1 VHGRRSGPRVAAVL
15 LACAAC
21 ASSLGAQDAAT
32 VTIAGISAGSRVR
45 IAAPGSAPFVGTLLR
60 RLADTLV
67 VELPSGASLAL
78 PQSRITRLDVSG
90 GVARHT
96 WQGAGIGFLAGAGVG
111 TVVALATYRRPECV
125 DTAIIEG
132 FVCPFL
138 DDVSR
143 QTTVMFDAALIGTAG
158 TVVGA
163 LIGHAGHETWI
174 PVSLPRVGDLRA
186 RMTVGRVARMTGIG
200 VALDF

>member
-1 VHGRRSGPRVAAVL
+1 VPGRRFGSRVAAAL
-15 LACAAC
+15 LACAAS
-21 ASSLGAQDAAT
+21 ASSLAAQDAAT
-32 VTIAGISAGSRVR
+32 VTIAGISEGSRVR
-45 IAAPGSAPFVGTLLR
+45 IAAPGAAPFVGTLLR
-60 RLADTLV
+60 RVADTLV

-78 PQSRITRLDVSG
+78 PQARIARLDVSG

-111 TVVALATYRRPECV
+111 TVVALATYRRPECI
-125 DTAIIEG
+125 DTAIVQGI
-132 FVCPFL
+132 VCPFL

-163 LIGHAGHETWI
+163 LIGHVGHETWI
-174 PVSLPRVGDLRA
+174 PVSLPRVGDVRA
-186 RMTVGRVARMTGIG
+186 RIEVGRVARVVGIG
-200 VALDF
+200 AALDF